1 MEEKNKRFKVYKVIM
16 LVFIVAFITFLIT
29 AMGMYQ
35 YYGNNKPLVFS
46 TNNESKGINFERYK
60 KIIDKYYLG
69 EVDEDKL
76 QEGAIKGY
84 FAGLEDP
91 YTEYI
96 SKEDMKDYMED
107 TMGNFVGIGIYM
119 AKDKESN
126 KIMVLAPIKGSP
138 AEKAGILPGDL
149 ILSVNGEKYNA
160 EDLSIVSKKI
170 KGENGSTVKL
180 EISRKNEIKDF
191 EIKREKI
198 NVNPVESKVL
208 QNNIGYIQ
216 FSSFDEETASNFKK
230 EFEKME
236 KQGIKSLIIDLRNN
250 GGGIV
255 SEALKIADYIL
266 EKDSVILYEVDKNN
280 NEKVEKA
287 KNNPIIKMPIIVLT
301 NNNTASSSEI
311 LAGALKD
318 NGKAKIVGTK
328 TYGKGVIQQIL
339 TLPDGSGVKI
349 TTEEYLTPNKTK
361 LNKVGIEPDEKV
373 ELDEKNKNSFI
384 IEEKDDLQLQKA
396 IEMLK

>member
-16 LVFIVAFITFLIT
+16 LIFIVAFITFLIT

-69 EVDEDKL
+69 EVDENKL

-84 FAGLEDP
+84 FDGLEDP

-96 SKEDMKDYMED
+96 SKDEMKDYMED

-119 AKDKESN
+119 VKDKESN

-138 AEKAGILPGDL
+138 AEKSGILPGDL

-160 EDLSIVSKKI
+160 EDLSTVSKKI

-198 NVNPVESKVL
+198 NVNPVESKIL
-208 QNNIGYIQ
+208 KNHIGYIQ
-216 FSSFDEETASNFKK
+216 FSSFDEETANNFKK
-230 EFEKME
+230 EFEKIE

-373 ELDEKNKNSFI
+373 ELDEKNKNSFT

-396 IEMLK
+396 IDMLK